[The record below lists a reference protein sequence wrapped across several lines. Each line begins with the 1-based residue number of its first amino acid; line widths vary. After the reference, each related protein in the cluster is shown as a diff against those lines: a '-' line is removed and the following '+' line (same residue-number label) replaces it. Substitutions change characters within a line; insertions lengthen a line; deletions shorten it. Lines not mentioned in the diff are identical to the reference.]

1 MNSTAGQ
8 PSGFEDRLDELYWCA
23 SRAALRILGNPDDAA
38 DIGREAV
45 VRAYVHWKRIE
56 RYAEP
61 WVTRVAANLAIS
73 EIRRRKRAGEIGM
86 SVAAPPVSIDDASV
100 DRIVL
105 NQAIATL
112 SKRQREVITLRYL
125 LDLPEAEV
133 AEMLGFSTGSVS
145 RHTARALA
153 HLRSAMVPLTKEVAS
168 ND

>member
-1 MNSTAGQ
+1 MNSKAEP
-8 PSGFEDRLDELYWCA
+8 PSGFEDRLDDLYSCA
-23 SRAALRILGNPDDAA
+23 SRAALRILRNQDDAA

-56 RYAEP
+56 SYAEP

-73 EIRRRKRAGEIGM
+73 EVRRRRRAGEIGV
-86 SVAAPPVSIDDASV
+86 SVPAQPVPLDDVSV
-100 DRIVL
+100 DRIAL
-105 NQAIATL
+105 TRAISTL

-133 AEMLGFSTGSVS
+133 AQTLGFSTGSVS
-145 RHTARALA
+145 RHTARALT
-153 HLRSAMVPLTKEVAS
+153 HLRTVMAPLTMEVAP

>member
-1 MNSTAGQ
+1 MNSTAEP
-8 PSGFEDRLDELYWCA
+8 PSGFEDRLDDLYSCA
-23 SRAALRILGNPDDAA
+23 SRAARRILGNQDDAA

-56 RYAEP
+56 GYAEP

-73 EIRRRKRAGEIGM
+73 EVRRRKRAGEIGM
-86 SVAAPPVSIDDASV
+86 SVAAASLPIEDSSV

-105 NQAIATL
+105 AQAISTL

-133 AEMLGFSTGSVS
+133 AKTLGFSTGSVS

-153 HLRSAMVPLTKEVAS
+153 HLRSAMAPLTMEVAS

>member
-1 MNSTAGQ
+1 MNSTESPG
-8 PSGFEDRLDELYWCA
+8 GFEDRLDDLYFCA
-23 SRAALRILGNPDDAA
+23 SRAALRILGDPDDAA

-56 RYAEP
+56 SYAEP

-73 EIRRRKRAGEIGM
+73 EVRRRRRDGELR
-86 SVAAPPVSIDDASV
+86 VPTVAPPVSIDDASV
-100 DRIVL
+100 DRITL
-105 NQAIATL
+105 TRAISTL

-125 LDLPEAEV
+125 CDLPEADV
-133 AEMLGFSTGSVS
+133 AQALGFSNGSVS

-153 HLRSAMVPLTKEVAS
+153 HLRVSMAPQKSEVAP